1 MNTSNG
7 SLSVQILV
15 STISAEG
22 VRRLAGNNLPQ
33 LPRLSYIVGCQCGAD
48 SAEQITGEYKRLF
61 GQRDDM
67 SLKLYDTRGLSASR
81 NALMSEATA
90 DVIIFID
97 DDISLDGDALSSVR
111 DYFADNPEVDMVKTR
126 MRINGICRGGEKPR
140 RVGRC
145 WWRSEYASTISLAI
159 RRTSLA
165 GLVFCTSLG
174 VGAPRYQSG
183 EDDVFFTQ
191 ALRKGLTVV
200 YLPVVMAVHEGPSTA
215 ERFHAPG
222 VLLARGLVLAYV
234 HPCTWP
240 LRAAVLAVRVRGE
253 GWWNNFRI
261 LVRGASEL
269 KDIAELRRR

>member
-1 MNTSNG
+1 M
-7 SLSVQILV
+7 QILV

-33 LPRLSYIVGCQCGAD
+33 LPRLSYIVGCQCGVD

-67 SLKLYDTRGLSASR
+67 SLKFYDTRGLSASR

-97 DDISLDGDALSSVR
+97 DDISLDGGALSSVR

-126 MRINGICRGGEKPR
+126 MCINGICRGGEKPR
-140 RVGRC
+140 RVGRY

-174 VGAPRYQSG
+174 VGTPRYQSG

-200 YLPVVMAVHEGPSTA
+200 YLPIVMAVHEGPSTA

-269 KDIAELRRR
+269 KDIAELRQR